1 MGMLEKS
8 SKFGYVVEP
17 FMEDFTGKLAW
28 HELGNRILAAAGKHA
43 DSHGF
48 GMKQL
53 LPQNLAWV
61 LSRMIVEVHDM
72 PKVNEQYYI
81 ETWIRSIYR
90 TFTDRCFAITRSD
103 NSVLGYAYTTWAL
116 INTETRMPVNLEN
129 IPGGGFA
136 NFVDAEKK
144 CDVAPFSRIRVKDCE
159 PERVITAY
167 YNDIDINQHVNS
179 IRYIEHILDLFS
191 IEEFSKKSIAGVEIA
206 YHGEA
211 HYGDRL
217 AFFRQELSEN
227 VYDVDVR
234 ILSDES
240 GVAGY
245 KKACSCRVTFN

>member
-81 ETWIRSIYR
+81 ETWIHSIYR

-191 IEEFSKKSIAGVEIA
+191 IEEFSQKSIAGVEIA
-206 YHGEA
+206 YHGEV

-217 AFFRQELSEN
+217 AFFRQEFSEN

-240 GVAGY
+240 GAAGY